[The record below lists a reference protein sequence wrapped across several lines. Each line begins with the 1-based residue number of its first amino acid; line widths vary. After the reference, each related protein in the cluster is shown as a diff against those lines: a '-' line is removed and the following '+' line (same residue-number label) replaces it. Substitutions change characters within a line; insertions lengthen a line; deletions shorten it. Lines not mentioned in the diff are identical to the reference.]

1 MAIDDWARAI
11 ASIESAGSGGYSA
24 LGPVTQNGNRAYG
37 KYQVMDFNI
46 GPWTEK
52 YVGRRMTPQ
61 EFLASPEAQEAVF
74 RGEFGGNVEKY
85 GSPQEAASVWF
96 TGQPMSRGA
105 NRKDILGTTGSGYIN
120 KFNRALGNLQ
130 ANYATPSVS
139 TKGGQAVEPDQIKK
153 DAMAQSTGVLG
164 MAGAQP
170 SASQRP
176 SFKERFRD
184 PDFWNELA
192 LTFHSMSSFPNEAAI
207 RSLESRVASSR
218 ERKKLQ
224 GQMNKTADWLE
235 SQGATQLAA
244 GVRGG
249 GLPVASALGMYQ
261 KQVAVAQNPNVQ
273 SSQMLRDYSGSVI
286 TMRDGSVKVLTS
298 GGQEL
303 SGQEAMDFIKASE
316 ANYIQGQKDI
326 YGARREGTLAS
337 DIELGGEA
345 ERVKAEGKDAPAIAR
360 ANFEDAQTV
369 RSTIT
374 NIDNAIAAIDQGA
387 KSGIVYNML
396 PNMTLASASLSN
408 AMDRLGLDVIGSVTF
423 GALSEGELRLA
434 METAVPRNLPP
445 AELRQWLV
453 RHKEA
458 QQNAYTAL
466 IETAQHFASG
476 GTMDEYLRKIRAASR
491 SSTRET
497 TQQPASGATQPQRR
511 KFDASGNPVRSE

>member
-1 MAIDDWARAI
+1 MVNLANMTPEAIEAWNRLNESWGQPINVISTYRDPATNARVGGAKRSQHMHGNAFDI
-11 ASIESAGSGGYSA
+11 STAGMTPEQIDALIKAGAKAGFRGFGGYNGSLHFDVGPARTWGPDYGSGSTPAYLKNA
-24 LGPVTQNGNRAYG
+24 LAGV
-37 KYQVMDFNI
+37 
-46 GPWTEK
+46 
-52 YVGRRMTPQ
+52 
-61 EFLASPEAQEAVF
+61 EFSQAV
-74 RGEFGGNVEKY
+74 
-85 GSPQEAASVWF
+85 P
-96 TGQPMSRGA
+96 TIM
-105 NRKDILGTTGSGYIN
+105 
-120 KFNRALGNLQ
+120 
-130 ANYATPSVS
+130 

-153 DAMAQSTGVLG
+153 DAMAQSTGIMG
-164 MAGAQP
+164 MAGGQP
-170 SASQRP
+170 SGMMDQRTP
-176 SFKERFRD
+176 IKERFRD

-273 SSQMLRDYSGSVI
+273 SSQMLRDYSGTI
-286 TMRDGSVKVLTS
+286 LTMRDGSIKVLTS

-316 ANYIQGQKDI
+316 ANYTQSQRDI
-326 YGARREGTLAS
+326 FGARREGTLSS
-337 DIELGGEA
+337 DIALGGEA
-345 ERVKAEGKDAPAIAR
+345 ERVKAEGKAAPEIAR

-434 METAVPRNLPP
+434 METAVPRNLAP

-458 QQNAYTAL
+458 QEKAYRAL
-466 IETAQHFASG
+466 LETAQHFAGG
-476 GTMDEYLRKIRAASR
+476 GTMDEYLRKIRAASG
-491 SSTRET
+491 SSTSQP
-497 TQQPASGATQPQRR
+497 TQQPAAVATQPQRR